1 MADSAAALP
10 LNGKTLGRRNR
21 TDHGVSMGTTMFR
34 ILGVSFLCALTTPVS
49 AEPYVAHA
57 TVPYRGPVAYVD
69 KKAHLV
75 VYAESDGKH
84 LSAIDFEGR
93 VLWTRSPFAD
103 AHLKPYRVAEP
114 RIAGIYAP
122 LPWMLAGAKGKDAFV
137 ALEFES
143 TQFGLVDL
151 KSGKFF
157 SLGQD

>member
-1 MADSAAALP
+1 M
-10 LNGKTLGRRNR
+10 R
-21 TDHGVSMGTTMFR
+21 TTMFR
-34 ILGVSFLCALTTPVS
+34 MLGFCVLWALTTPVA

-57 TVPYRGPVAYVD
+57 TVQYRGPVAYVD

-114 RIAGIYAP
+114 KIAEIYAP
-122 LPWMLAGAKGKDAFV
+122 LPWMLEGAKGKDAFV

-151 KSGKFF
+151 NSGKFL